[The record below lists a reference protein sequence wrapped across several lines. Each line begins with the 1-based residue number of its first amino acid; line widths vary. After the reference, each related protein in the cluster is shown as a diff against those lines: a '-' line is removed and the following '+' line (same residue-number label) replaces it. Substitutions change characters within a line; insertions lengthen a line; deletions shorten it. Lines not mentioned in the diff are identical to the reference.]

1 MQTDRYGNELSIG
14 SAAAR
19 DAYVEGV
26 DLVLSGIYGA
36 EQAFQRAVDAD
47 DGFVLGFAGL
57 ARSAQ
62 VMANGAAARVA
73 MDKALELAASRDLTE
88 RERSHVAAMDYLI
101 SGNGAAAL
109 KAMRAHAVDH
119 PRDTLVVQPCTS
131 VFGLIGF
138 SGLAGREAE
147 QLAFLNSLAP
157 HYGEDWW
164 FNTAHAFAQCE
175 VGQVAKSI
183 DTIER
188 SLAGNPDSAHGAH
201 VRAHIYYEN
210 GETDAGYKYI
220 SGWREGYDKRSPLMC
235 HISWHVAL
243 WAMERGETERAW
255 DVIDGYVR
263 PAHASGPPLNIL
275 TDTASF
281 LMRAELAGQ
290 ARRPDLWREVSD
302 YAQKIFPN
310 PGIAFADVHAGLAHA
325 VAGESAALEKV
336 IKDAKG
342 PARDVVTKMSEAFRA
357 FAAQSWAEAIAL
369 LTPVMSSHER
379 IGGSRAQRDLLEFMY
394 LGALLRLDR
403 SDEAQRL
410 LMMRRPMKA
419 DAHPVVGL

>member
-1 MQTDRYGNELSIG
+1 MQTDRYGNALSTS

-26 DLVLSGIYGA
+26 DLVLSGNYGA
-36 EQAFQRAVDAD
+36 EHAFQRAVEAD
-47 DGFVLGFAGL
+47 EGFALGYAGL
-57 ARSAQ
+57 ARANQ
-62 VMANGAAARVA
+62 VMARGTEARNAMSKAEALAAANGIS
-73 MDKALELAASRDLTE
+73 SRE
-88 RERSHVAAMDYLI
+88 QGHVAAMSLLI
-101 SGNGAAAL
+101 AGNGAGAL
-109 KAMRAHAVDH
+109 KAMRANAVDH
-119 PRDTLVVQPCTS
+119 PRDALVVQPCTS

-147 QLAFLNSLAP
+147 QLAFLKSLAP
-157 HYGEDWW
+157 HYGDDWW

-175 VGQVAKSI
+175 VGQVAQSI
-183 DTIER
+183 ETIER
-188 SLAGNPDSAHGAH
+188 SLAGNPRSAHGAH

-220 SGWREGYDKRSPLMC
+220 SGWRETYDERSPLMC

-255 DVIDGYVR
+255 ELIDGHVR
-263 PAHASGPPLNIL
+263 PANASGPPLNIL
-275 TDTASF
+275 TDAASF
-281 LMRAELAGQ
+281 LMRSELVGKP
-290 ARRPDLWREVSD
+290 RREDLWEEVSA

-310 PGIAFADVHAGLAHA
+310 PGIAFADVHAALAHA
-325 VAGESAALEKV
+325 VSGKSEALEKV

-342 PARDVVTKMSEAFRA
+342 PAGDLVSKLAEAFRA
-357 FAAQSWAEAIAL
+357 FAKQSWTEAIEL
-369 LTPVMSSHER
+369 LTPTLSDHER

-403 SDEAQRL
+403 MDEAKRL
-410 LMMRRPMKA
+410 LVMRRPLKA
-419 DAHPVVGL
+419 DAHPVAGL

>member
-1 MQTDRYGNELSIG
+1 MQTDRYGNLLSTD
-14 SAAAR
+14 SATAR

-26 DLVLSGIYGA
+26 DLVLSGNYGA
-36 EQAFQRAVDAD
+36 EEAFQRAVDAD
-47 DGFVLGFAGL
+47 DRFALGFAGL
-57 ARSAQ
+57 ARAAQ
-62 VMANGAAARVA
+62 VMAHGAAARKA
-73 MDKALELAASRDLTE
+73 MDKAVELAASRELTE
-88 RERSHVAAMDYLI
+88 RERNHVAAMDYLI
-101 SGNGAAAL
+101 AGNGVAAL
-109 KAMRAHAVDH
+109 KAMRLHAEDH
-119 PRDTLVVQPCTS
+119 PRDVLVIQPCTS

-147 QLAFLNSLAP
+147 QLAFLNRLAM
-157 HYGEDWW
+157 HYDDDWW

-175 VGQVAKSI
+175 VGQIAQSI

-188 SLAGNPDSAHGAH
+188 SLAGNPNSAHGAH

-220 SGWREGYDKRSPLMC
+220 SGWRDGYDKRAPLMC

-243 WAMERGETERAW
+243 WALERGERDRAW
-255 DVIDGYVR
+255 QIIDSNVR
-263 PAHASGPPLNIL
+263 PAHASGPPLNVL

-281 LMRAELAGQ
+281 LMRSELAGE
-290 ARRPDLWREVSD
+290 ARRPDLWREVST

-310 PGIAFADVHAGLAHA
+310 PGIAFADVHAALAYA

-336 IKDAKG
+336 ITDAKG
-342 PARDVVTKMSEAFRA
+342 PARDLVGQMSEAFRA
-357 FAAQSWAEAIAL
+357 FAARSWAEALAL
-369 LTPVMSSHER
+369 LTPSMSSHER

-419 DAHPVVGL
+419 DAHPVAGL

>member
-1 MQTDRYGNELSIG
+1 MQTDRYGNVLSTN
-14 SAAAR
+14 SATAR

-26 DLVLSGIYGA
+26 DLVLSGNYGA
-36 EQAFQRAVDAD
+36 EEAFQRAVDAD
-47 DGFVLGFAGL
+47 DGFALGFAGL
-57 ARSAQ
+57 ARAAQ
-62 VMANGAAARVA
+62 VMAHGAEAREA
-73 MDKALELAASRDLTE
+73 MDKAVELAASRELTE
-88 RERSHVAAMDYLI
+88 RERNHVAAMDFLI
-101 SGNGAAAL
+101 AGNGAAAL
-109 KAMRAHAVDH
+109 KAMRAHAKEH
-119 PRDTLVVQPCTS
+119 PRDVLVIQPCTS

-147 QLAFLNSLAP
+147 QLAFLNSLAT
-157 HYGEDWW
+157 HYDDDWW

-175 VGQVAKSI
+175 VGQIAQSVDK
-183 DTIER
+183 IER
-188 SLAGNPDSAHGAH
+188 SLAGNPNSAHGAH

-220 SGWREGYDKRSPLMC
+220 SGWRDGYDKRAPLMC

-243 WAMERGETERAW
+243 WALERGECDRAW
-255 DVIDGYVR
+255 QIIDSNVR
-263 PAHASGPPLNIL
+263 PAHASGPPLNVL

-281 LMRAELAGQ
+281 LMRSELVGE
-290 ARRPDLWREVSD
+290 ARRPDLWREVST

-310 PGIAFADVHAGLAHA
+310 PGIAFADVHAALAHA

-336 IKDAKG
+336 ITDARG
-342 PARDVVTKMSEAFRA
+342 PARDLVTQMSEAFRA
-357 FAAQSWAEAIAL
+357 FAAQSWAEALAL
-369 LTPVMSSHER
+369 LTPSMSSHER

-410 LMMRRPMKA
+410 LVMRRPMKA
-419 DAHPVVGL
+419 AAHPVAGL

>member
-1 MQTDRYGNELSIG
+1 MQTDRYGNVLSTN
-14 SAAAR
+14 SAVAR

-26 DLVLSGIYGA
+26 DLVLSGNYGA
-36 EQAFQRAVDAD
+36 EEAFQRAIDAD

-57 ARSAQ
+57 ARAAQ
-62 VMANGAAARVA
+62 VMARGAAAREA
-73 MDKALELAASRDLTE
+73 MDKALELVASRDVSD

-109 KAMRAHAVDH
+109 KAMRAHAEDH
-119 PRDTLVVQPCTS
+119 PRDVLVIQPCTS

-138 SGLAGREAE
+138 SGMAGREAE
-147 QLAFLNSLAP
+147 QLAFLNRLER
-157 HYGEDWW
+157 HYDNDWW

-175 VGQVAKSI
+175 VGQIAQSI

-188 SLAGNPDSAHGAH
+188 SLAGNPNSAHGAH

-220 SGWREGYDKRSPLMC
+220 SDWRDGYDERAPLMC

-243 WAMERGETERAW
+243 WALERGDRDRAW
-255 DVIDGYVR
+255 QIIDRNVR
-263 PAHASGPPLNIL
+263 PANASGPPLNVL

-281 LMRAELAGQ
+281 LMRSELVGEP
-290 ARRPDLWREVSD
+290 RRADLWHEVSS

-310 PGIAFADVHAGLAHA
+310 PGIAFADVHAALAYA

-342 PARDVVTKMSEAFRA
+342 PARDLVTQMSEAFRA
-357 FAAQSWAEAIAL
+357 FAAQSWAEALTL
-369 LTPVMSSHER
+369 LTPSMSSHER

-403 SDEAQRL
+403 SDEANRML
-410 LMMRRPMKA
+410 LMRRPMKR
-419 DAHPVVGL
+419 DAHPVTGL

>member
-1 MQTDRYGNELSIG
+1 MQTDRYGNVLSTN

-26 DLVLSGIYGA
+26 DLVLSGNYGA
-36 EQAFQRAVDAD
+36 EEAFQRAVDAD
-47 DGFVLGFAGL
+47 DGFALGFAGL
-57 ARSAQ
+57 ARAAQ
-62 VMANGAAARVA
+62 VMAHGAAAREA
-73 MDKALELAASRDLTE
+73 MDKAVELAASRELTE
-88 RERSHVAAMDYLI
+88 RERNHVAAMDYLI
-101 SGNGAAAL
+101 AGNGAAAL
-109 KAMRAHAVDH
+109 KAMRAHSEEH
-119 PRDTLVVQPCTS
+119 PRDVLVIQPCTS

-147 QLAFLNSLAP
+147 QLAFLNSLAT
-157 HYGEDWW
+157 HYDDDWW

-175 VGQVAKSI
+175 VGQIAQSI

-188 SLAGNPDSAHGAH
+188 SLAGNPNSAHGAH

-220 SGWREGYDKRSPLMC
+220 SGWRDGYDKRAPLMC

-243 WAMERGETERAW
+243 WALERGERDRAW
-255 DVIDGYVR
+255 QIIDSNVR
-263 PAHASGPPLNIL
+263 PAHASGPPLNVL

-281 LMRAELAGQ
+281 LMRSELVGE
-290 ARRPDLWREVSD
+290 ARRPDLWREVST

-310 PGIAFADVHAGLAHA
+310 PGIAFADVHAALAHA

-336 IKDAKG
+336 ITDAKG
-342 PARDVVTKMSEAFRA
+342 PARDLVTQMSEAFQA
-357 FAAQSWAEAIAL
+357 FAAQSWAEALAL
-369 LTPVMSSHER
+369 LTPSMSSHER

-410 LMMRRPMKA
+410 LVMRRPMKA
-419 DAHPVVGL
+419 AAHPVSGL

>member
-1 MQTDRYGNELSIG
+1 MQTDRYGNELSTE

-19 DAYVEGV
+19 DAYIEGV
-26 DLVLSGIYGA
+26 DLVLSGNYGA
-36 EQAFQRAVDAD
+36 EHAFQRAVDAD
-47 DGFVLGFAGL
+47 DGFALGFAGL
-57 ARSAQ
+57 ARAQQ
-62 VMANGAAARVA
+62 VMTRGAAARAA
-73 MDKALELAASRDLTE
+73 MDKSLELLESRDLTE
-88 RERSHVAAMDYLI
+88 RERNHITAMDFLI

-109 KAMRAHAVDH
+109 KSMRANAADH
-119 PRDTLVVQPCTS
+119 PRDALVVQPCTS

-157 HYGEDWW
+157 HYGDDWW

-175 VGQVAKSI
+175 VGQVAQSI

-210 GETDAGYKYI
+210 GETAAGYKYI
-220 SGWREGYDKRSPLMC
+220 SGWRDSYDKRAPLMC

-243 WAMERGETERAW
+243 WALERGETERAW
-255 DVIDGYVR
+255 QIIDGSVR
-263 PAHASGPPLNIL
+263 PAQASGPPLNIL

-281 LMRAELAGQ
+281 LMRSELAGE
-290 ARRPDLWREVSD
+290 ARRPDLWCEVSA

-325 VAGESAALEKV
+325 VAGESDALEKV

-342 PARDVVTKMSEAFRA
+342 PARDLVAKMSEAFRA

-369 LTPVMSSHER
+369 LTPAMSNHER

-403 SDEAQRL
+403 SDEAERL

-419 DAHPVVGL
+419 NAHAVIGL